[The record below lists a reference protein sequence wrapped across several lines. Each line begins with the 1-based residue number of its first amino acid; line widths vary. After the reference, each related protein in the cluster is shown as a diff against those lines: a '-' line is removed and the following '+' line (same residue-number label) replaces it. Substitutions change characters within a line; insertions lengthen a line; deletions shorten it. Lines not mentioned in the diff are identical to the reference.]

1 MLRRALLALP
11 LAGFAAPLA
20 REEEA
25 AAWRARLAQG
35 GYTLLIRHTDTRGT
49 GCDTTGDWR
58 DAARQRH
65 LSPEGRAQAVR
76 LGEVLRALPHEAP
89 VLASPV
95 PRAFETAVLA
105 MGAATPDERLLSDEF
120 AGAAFDEMIAAQ
132 RALLH
137 APVPRGLNRFLFG
150 HLGSALTWPAP
161 RPTQAAFPEASAIVL
176 REGRVL
182 AVVEFVPIA
191 GGGAHACQ

>member
-1 MLRRALLALP
+1 MFRRALLALP

-20 REEEA
+20 RDEEA

-35 GYTLLIRHTDTRGT
+35 GHTLLIRHADTRGM

-65 LSPEGRAQAVR
+65 LSPEGRVQAAR
-76 LGEVLRALPHEAP
+76 LGEVLRTLPHETP

-95 PRAFETAVLA
+95 PRALDTARLA
-105 MGAATPDERLLSDEF
+105 MGEAMPDARLLSDEF
-120 AGAAFDEMIAAQ
+120 AGPAFEEMIESQ

-161 RPTQAAFPEASAIVL
+161 RPTQAAFPEGSAIVL

-182 AVVEFVPIA
+182 AVAEFAPIP
-191 GGGAHACQ
+191 GGGAHACR